1 MLVNVH
7 YLEMAF
13 NIKVQV
19 QEHIV
24 NLLINIDSIAN
35 GGNGSLGTVDMDRI
49 NNRNERR
56 LNELRNLGV
65 QTINTNNGD

>member
-7 YLEMAF
+7 YPEMVF
-13 NIKVQV
+13 NIKVQAL
-19 QEHIV
+19 EHIV
-24 NLLINIDSIAN
+24 NYLNNIDSIAN
-35 GGNGSLGTVDMDRI
+35 GGDGTLGTVDMDRI

-65 QTINTNNGD
+65 